1 MDNGKPRKS
10 QLIKDE
16 NKTDDDASIQTI
28 TEMETLETRIIE
40 QPVRPTQL
48 VIPSSQLTQQ
58 TTQLIASTS
67 QVTPHLLTSPPLYH
81 SGSQCDPYTTHT
93 HTQTHTQTHTH
104 THLQFTH
111 DNVFRQH
118 QTELLRGAGLYADT
132 REHCTTEWTLLRLEW

>member
-10 QLIKDE
+10 QQIKDE
-16 NKTDDDASIQTI
+16 NKADDDSSIQTI
-28 TEMETLETRIIE
+28 TEMESLETRIVE

-58 TTQLIASTS
+58 TTQHIASTS
-67 QVTPHLLTSPPLYH
+67 QVPATSQLTPHLLTAPPLYH
-81 SGSQCDPYTTHT
+81 NSTQCDPYT

-132 REHCTTEWTLLRLEW
+132 REHCTTE